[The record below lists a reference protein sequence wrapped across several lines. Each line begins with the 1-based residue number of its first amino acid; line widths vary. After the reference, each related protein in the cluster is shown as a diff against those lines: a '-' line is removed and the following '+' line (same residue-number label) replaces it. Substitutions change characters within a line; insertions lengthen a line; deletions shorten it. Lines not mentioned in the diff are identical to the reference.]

1 MKMSAKDNG
10 NRTWSDP
17 KDYGLPFVEITPL
30 KSQPSLPKEKQE
42 LKEVILTVKENKAEK
57 PLPKEQVIVPADKS
71 QAEPAKAKELPKVG
85 SSEKVKSN
93 AWVWVVI
100 LVSVAVFGVII
111 WQLQLAQPNSNAAVV
126 ESQTKEVNSGLSDV
140 SPKPEITPSEE
151 TIPPVNQ
158 DSITTINNSNPNI
171 SNPAETGTTIA
182 NTVSGS
188 LIRIESKAEK
198 VRYFIVVS
206 SLPNEQLALEITA
219 KFAGKSPELYL
230 ITPYESSPN
239 YRVAIGKFDTWK
251 AASDEV
257 AKIKSQYT
265 EDLWILNY

>member
-1 MKMSAKDNG
+1 MSAKDNG

-17 KDYGLPFVEITPL
+17 KDYGLPFVEITPI
-30 KSQPSLPKEKQE
+30 KTQISLPKETQE
-42 LKEVILTVKENKAEK
+42 VKEVVSIIPEIKSEIPLPQEQVGGSEEK
-57 PLPKEQVIVPADKS
+57 PKADFV
-71 QAEPAKAKELPKVG
+71 KAKEVPKIN
-85 SSEKVKSN
+85 SEKKTKSN
-93 AWVWVVI
+93 TWVWVVI
-100 LVSVAVFGVII
+100 LLAVAVLAVIV
-111 WQLQLAQPNSNAAVV
+111 WQLQLAQTNSNAAVV